1 MLGNGYRAYNPV
13 LMRFHSQDSLSPF
26 GEGGLNAYA
35 YGEGDSVN
43 RVDPTGHINIGKFFR
58 RVFGISAKKP
68 PKQPVVANKY
78 SPIVNKSKDVLEP
91 PKVAVSKSAERPNVL
106 QNSRRL
112 GTRKDK
118 LSGTQVRKLVKGSR
132 SEQLPATEYRARELS
147 NRNYSE
153 LEMRE
158 VSGKLSP
165 ILEPSDMGR
174 RNAMTGMRTLD
185 LPNASE
191 VRGRDFLY

>member
-1 MLGNGYRAYNPV
+1 MGNGYRAYNPV

-78 SPIVNKSKDVLEP
+78 SPIVDKSKGVLEP
-91 PKVAVSKSAERPNVL
+91 PKVAVSKSAERPDVF
-106 QNSRRL
+106 QNSSQL
-112 GTRKDK
+112 GARKVK
-118 LSGTQVRKLVKGSR
+118 FSSMQVRKLVKKSKPNPL
-132 SEQLPATEYRARELS
+132 SATKYRARKLS

-153 LEMRE
+153 LEMRK

-165 ILEPSDMGR
+165 ILEPSNMRR